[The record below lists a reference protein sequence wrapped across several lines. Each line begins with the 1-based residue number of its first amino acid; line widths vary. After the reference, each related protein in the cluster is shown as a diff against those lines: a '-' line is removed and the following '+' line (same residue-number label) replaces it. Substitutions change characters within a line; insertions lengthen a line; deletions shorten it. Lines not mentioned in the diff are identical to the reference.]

1 MSNVRKICY
10 VIIWNSKGEVVKTFE
25 ESADFVVCGNVWKN
39 DLRHIVHYIFFCHG
53 TTKLKITVSTYDSEW
68 NLLER
73 TEAGV
78 LASFYGN
85 IDGQTYAAQCK
96 DNEMKIL
103 ELVV

>member
-1 MSNVRKICY
+1 M
-10 VIIWNSKGEVVKTFE
+10 
-25 ESADFVVCGNVWKN
+25 
-39 DLRHIVHYIFFCHG
+39 RHIVHYIFPFHG
-53 TTKLKITVSTYDSEW
+53 ATKLGLTVSTYYSEW